1 MLQTIRNISVQ
12 VRGVSSVGLPISDL
26 PFHITSKILGA
37 SNFFF
42 GTRKTCP
49 WAISK
54 FDKSYGQSLIM
65 SSINCVEDIDD
76 DSPCKYFEAV
86 GSPLLVHFDEWRQMA
101 YGYTKKCVSPEV
113 FLNNALWH
121 R

>member
-1 MLQTIRNISVQ
+1 
-12 VRGVSSVGLPISDL
+12 VRHRVGLLTSYL
-26 PFHITSKILGA
+26 PFYITSKILGA

-76 DSPCKYFEAV
+76 DSPCKYFEEA
-86 GSPLLVHFDEWRQMA
+86 GSPLLVRFERRQMA
-101 YGYTKKCVSPEV
+101 YGYTKKCVSPEAC
-113 FLNNALWH
+113 LNNAL
-121 R
+121 